1 MAPVPRDTERVYDQE
16 GVSCQLGLHPQIQVQ
31 ALKNAIKWKYKNVIP
46 SSDHLQALKNAIKLQ
61 ILDAKFPTW

>member
-1 MAPVPRDTERVYDQE
+1 MYFIVRQA
-16 GVSCQLGLHPQIQVQ
+16 QLTKYKNLSTNIQVQ

-46 SSDHLQALKNAIKLQ
+46 ISDHLQALKNAIKLQ

>member
-1 MAPVPRDTERVYDQE
+1 MYFIVWQA
-16 GVSCQLGLHPQIQVQ
+16 QLTKYKNLSTNIQVQ

-46 SSDHLQALKNAIKLQ
+46 ISDHLQALKNAIKLQ